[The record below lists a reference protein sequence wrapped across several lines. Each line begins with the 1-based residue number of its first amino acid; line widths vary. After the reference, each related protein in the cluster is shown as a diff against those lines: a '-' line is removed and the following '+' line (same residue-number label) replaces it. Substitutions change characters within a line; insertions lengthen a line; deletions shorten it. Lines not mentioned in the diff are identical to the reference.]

1 MLVCVCVCMRYQIGT
16 GFKENQLEQHA
27 EFFKDHLLDGPKPYY
42 RYNEGTQPDQWFN
55 SVQVNTHTHTHTLYY
70 ALCACSHTYK
80 VAHMKYQYWL

>member
-16 GFKENQLEQHA
+16 GFKEDQLEQHA

-55 SVQVNTHTHTHTLYY
+55 SVQVNTHPHTHSTMLCVY
-70 ALCACSHTYK
+70 AVTHIKSRI
-80 VAHMKYQYWL
+80 